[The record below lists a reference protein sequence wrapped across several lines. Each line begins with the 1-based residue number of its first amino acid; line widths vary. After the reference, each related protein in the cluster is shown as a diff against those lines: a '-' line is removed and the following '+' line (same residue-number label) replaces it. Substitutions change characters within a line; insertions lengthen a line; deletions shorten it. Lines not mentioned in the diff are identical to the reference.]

1 MAIIYTYP
9 TKATPITGD
18 LILISDSA
26 DSNKTKQVTVGSLPF
41 TNNPGTVTSVGLSM
55 PSAFAVANTP
65 VTNSDTI
72 AVTTTGGNVGQFLA
86 YDGTWGTPTGGA
98 ANPAGSIYEVQYN
111 GNGEFAAST
120 TFTYENRVLSLG
132 VVGDTAASSLK
143 IYGGGSADSRLTL
156 FCSAGDHG
164 VTLEGPDHTGGTPA
178 SYTIKLPNSLPS
190 VANQILESN
199 ASGALSWIPTPS
211 GGGGGSYTAGDG
223 LQLNGAVFSTDL
235 KENGGLVIESNELA
249 LDLSASSITGTL
261 ATSDGGTGS
270 SNTEYCDLTANV
282 TGILPV
288 GKGGTGVSIL
298 GASRLILGNGAN
310 AVTSISSQ
318 TKGTLVVGNNTTTTT
333 LAVGATNG
341 HVLTIDS
348 SEATGV
354 RWTAATVAASDV
366 TGTLSVSEGG
376 TGSSA
381 DPVEIGSIMFGNAN
395 EDGYETA
402 NDFKYLN
409 SSLTNSTSSTTLP
422 SGYFTSNNATVVGT
436 AGASYSA
443 SIGAVN
449 IFNPSTVSGSVPLVV
464 GSSYPQANINTS
476 RLITFYGGS
485 SGGAGSFRC
494 GDIFSDASALS
505 MSLSNASDYR
515 LKENVS
521 SIEGSTVKINALN
534 PVNYNIIGQTTVV
547 EGFLAHELQEQ
558 FPNAVIGDKD
568 ALDINGDINPQMVDY
583 TKVIPALV
591 GAIKEL
597 TARIEALEA

>member
-1 MAIIYTYP
+1 MSIIYSYP
-9 TKATPITGD
+9 IKGAAVDDD

-26 DSNKTKQVTVGSLPF
+26 STPKFATKQVRVSGLPF
-41 TNNPGTVTSVGLSM
+41 SNNQGTVTSVGVSM
-55 PSAFAVANTP
+55 PSAFAVAGSPITSSGN
-65 VTNSDTI
+65 I
-72 AVTTTGGNVGQFLA
+72 AVTTTGGNTGQFLA
-86 YDGTWGTPTGGA
+86 HDGTWGTPAGGA
-98 ANPAGSIYEVQYN
+98 ANPAGAVSQIQYHDT
-111 GNGEFAAST
+111 GGVFGASPD
-120 TFTYENRVLSLG
+120 FSY
-132 VVGDTAASSLK
+132 ASSILRVK
-143 IYGGGSADSRLTL
+143 HTINVLGQGSGNP
-156 FCSAGDHG
+156 AGRIKLHCENSSHG
-164 VTLEGPDHTGGTPA
+164 VTLEGPAHAGNN
-178 SYTIKLPNSLPS
+178 SYLLKFPS
-190 VANQILESN
+190 AAPTNNQILEYTTAGSL
-199 ASGALSWIPTPS
+199 GWIATPS
-211 GGGGGSYTAGDG
+211 GAGGSYAAGDG
-223 LQLNGAVFSTDL
+223 LQLNSTTFSTDL
-235 KENGGLVIESNELA
+235 KLNGGLVIETTSLA

-261 ATSDGGTGS
+261 ATSNGGTGS
-270 SNTEYCDLTANV
+270 SSTEYCDLAANV
-282 TGILPV
+282 TGTLPV
-288 GKGGTGVSIL
+288 GKGGTGVATL
-298 GASRLILGNGAN
+298 GANRLILGNGPN

-348 SEATGV
+348 GEATGV

>member
-282 TGILPV
+282 TGTLPV
-288 GKGGTGVSIL
+288 GKGGTGVATL
-298 GASRLILGNGAN
+298 GANRLILGNGPN

>member
-1 MAIIYTYP
+1 MAVIYSYP
-9 TKATPITGD
+9 TKANPVGSD

-26 DSNKTKQVTVGSLPF
+26 DSNKTKQVKVSSLPSS
-41 TNNPGTVTSVGLSM
+41 GGGSVSSVELSL
-55 PSAFAVANTP
+55 SGIAAFAITGDNPIT
-65 VTNSDTI
+65 SSGTI
-72 AVTTTGGNVGQFLA
+72 ILGTTGGSAGQFLDYQGNWSTPAGVSSVTSANTAITVADSTTAPVLTSAA
-86 YDGTWGTPTGGA
+86 YSGGNNIGHVPTGGSGTTYLKGDGTW
-98 ANPAGSIYEVQYN
+98 
-111 GNGEFAAST
+111 
-120 TFTYENRVLSLG
+120 
-132 VVGDTAASSLK
+132 D
-143 IYGGGSADSRLTL
+143 
-156 FCSAGDHG
+156 
-164 VTLEGPDHTGGTPA
+164 
-178 SYTIKLPNSLPS
+178 
-190 VANQILESN
+190 
-199 ASGALSWIPTPS
+199 TPS
-211 GGGGGSYTAGDG
+211 GGGSYTAGDG
-223 LQLNGAVFSTDL
+223 LQLNGTVFSTDL

-270 SNTEYCDLTANV
+270 SSTEYCNLEANV
-282 TGILPV
+282 TGTLPV
-288 GKGGTGVSIL
+288 GKGGTGVATL
-298 GASRLILGNGAN
+298 GANRLILGNGPN

-318 TKGTLVVGNNTTTTT
+318 TKGTLVVGNNTTTTI

>member
-1 MAIIYTYP
+1 MAVIYSYP
-9 TKATPITGD
+9 TKTNPAGSD

-26 DSNKTKQVTVGSLPF
+26 DSNKTKQVKVSSLPSS
-41 TNNPGTVTSVGLSM
+41 GGGSVSSVELSL
-55 PSAFAVANTP
+55 SGIAAFAITGDNPIT
-65 VTNSDTI
+65 SSGTI
-72 AVTTTGGNVGQFLA
+72 ILGTTGGSAGQFLDYQGNWSTPAGVSSVTSANTAITVADSTTAPVLTSVA
-86 YDGTWGTPTGGA
+86 YSGGNNIGHVPTGGSGTTYLKGDGTW
-98 ANPAGSIYEVQYN
+98 
-111 GNGEFAAST
+111 
-120 TFTYENRVLSLG
+120 
-132 VVGDTAASSLK
+132 D
-143 IYGGGSADSRLTL
+143 
-156 FCSAGDHG
+156 
-164 VTLEGPDHTGGTPA
+164 
-178 SYTIKLPNSLPS
+178 
-190 VANQILESN
+190 
-199 ASGALSWIPTPS
+199 TPS
-211 GGGGGSYTAGDG
+211 GSGSYTAGDG
-223 LQLNGAVFSTDL
+223 LQLNATTFSTDL
-235 KENGGLVIESNELA
+235 KLNGGLAIETTSLA
-249 LDLSASSITGTL
+249 LDLSATSIAGTL
-261 ATSDGGTGS
+261 ATSNGGTGS
-270 SNTEYCDLTANV
+270 SSTEYCDLTANV
-282 TGILPV
+282 TGTLPV
-288 GKGGTGVSIL
+288 GKGGTGVATL
-298 GASRLILGNGAN
+298 GANRLILGNGPN

>member
-1 MAIIYTYP
+1 MSIIYSYP
-9 TKATPITGD
+9 IKGAAVDND

-26 DSNKTKQVTVGSLPF
+26 STPKFATKQVRVSGLPF
-41 TNNPGTVTSVGLSM
+41 SNNQGTVTSVGVSM
-55 PSAFAVANTP
+55 PSAFAVAGSPITSSGN
-65 VTNSDTI
+65 I

-86 YDGTWGTPTGGA
+86 HDGTWGTPAGGA
-98 ANPAGSIYEVQYN
+98 ANPAGAVSQIQYHDT
-111 GNGEFAAST
+111 GGVFGASPD
-120 TFTYENRVLSLG
+120 FSY
-132 VVGDTAASSLK
+132 ASSILRVK
-143 IYGGGSADSRLTL
+143 HTINVLGQGSGNP
-156 FCSAGDHG
+156 AGRIKLHCENSSHG
-164 VTLEGPDHTGGTPA
+164 VTLEGPAHAGNN
-178 SYTIKLPNSLPS
+178 SYLLKLPSAAPTN
-190 VANQILESN
+190 NQILEYTTAGSL
-199 ASGALSWIPTPS
+199 GWIATPS
-211 GGGGGSYTAGDG
+211 GAGGSYAAGDG
-223 LQLNGAVFSTDL
+223 LQLNSTTFSTDL
-235 KENGGLVIESNELA
+235 KLNGGLVIETTSLA
-249 LDLSASSITGTL
+249 LNLSATSIAGTL

-270 SNTEYCDLTANV
+270 SSTEYCNLEANV
-282 TGILPV
+282 TGTLPV
-288 GKGGTGVSIL
+288 GKGGTGVATL
-298 GASRLILGNGAN
+298 GANRLILGNGPN

-348 SEATGV
+348 GEATGV

>member
-1 MAIIYTYP
+1 MSIIYSYP
-9 TKATPITGD
+9 IKGAAVDDD

-26 DSNKTKQVTVGSLPF
+26 STPKFATKQVRVSGLPF
-41 TNNPGTVTSVGLSM
+41 SNNQGTVTSVGVSM
-55 PSAFAVANTP
+55 PSAFAVAGSPITSSGN
-65 VTNSDTI
+65 I
-72 AVTTTGGNVGQFLA
+72 AVTTTGGNTGQFLA
-86 YDGTWGTPTGGA
+86 HDGTWGTPAGGA
-98 ANPAGSIYEVQYN
+98 ANPAGAVSQIQYHDT
-111 GNGEFAAST
+111 GGVFGASPD
-120 TFTYENRVLSLG
+120 FSY
-132 VVGDTAASSLK
+132 ASSILRVK
-143 IYGGGSADSRLTL
+143 HTINVLGQGSGNP
-156 FCSAGDHG
+156 AGRIKLHCENSSHG
-164 VTLEGPDHTGGTPA
+164 VTLEGPAHAGNN
-178 SYTIKLPNSLPS
+178 SYLLKFPS
-190 VANQILESN
+190 AAPTNNQILEYTTAGSL
-199 ASGALSWIPTPS
+199 GWIATPS
-211 GGGGGSYTAGDG
+211 GAGGSYAAGDG
-223 LQLNGAVFSTDL
+223 LQLNSTTFSTDL
-235 KENGGLVIESNELA
+235 KLNGGLVIETTSLA
-249 LDLSASSITGTL
+249 LNLSATSIAGTL

-270 SNTEYCDLTANV
+270 SSTEYCNLEANV
-282 TGILPV
+282 TGTLPV
-288 GKGGTGVSIL
+288 GKGGTGVATL
-298 GASRLILGNGAN
+298 GANRLILGNGPN

-348 SEATGV
+348 GEATGV

>member
-1 MAIIYTYP
+1 MSIIYSYP
-9 TKATPITGD
+9 IKGAAVDND

-26 DSNKTKQVTVGSLPF
+26 STPKFATKQVRVSGLPF
-41 TNNPGTVTSVGLSM
+41 SNNQGTVTSVGVSM
-55 PSAFAVANTP
+55 PSAFAVAGSPITSSGN
-65 VTNSDTI
+65 I
-72 AVTTTGGNVGQFLA
+72 AVTTTGGNTGQFLA
-86 YDGTWGTPTGGA
+86 HDGTWGTPAGGA
-98 ANPAGSIYEVQYN
+98 ANPAGAVSQIQYHDT
-111 GNGEFAAST
+111 GGVFGASPD
-120 TFTYENRVLSLG
+120 FSY
-132 VVGDTAASSLK
+132 ASSILRVK
-143 IYGGGSADSRLTL
+143 HTINVLGQGSGNP
-156 FCSAGDHG
+156 AGRIKLHCENSSHG
-164 VTLEGPDHTGGTPA
+164 VTLEGPAHAGNN
-178 SYTIKLPNSLPS
+178 SYLLKFPS
-190 VANQILESN
+190 AAPTNNQILEYTTAGSL
-199 ASGALSWIPTPS
+199 GWIATPS
-211 GGGGGSYTAGDG
+211 GAGGSYAAGDG
-223 LQLNGAVFSTDL
+223 LQLNSTTFSTDL
-235 KENGGLVIESNELA
+235 KLNGGLVIETTSLA
-249 LDLSASSITGTL
+249 LNLSATSIAGTL

-270 SNTEYCDLTANV
+270 SSTEYCNLEANV
-282 TGILPV
+282 TGTLPV
-288 GKGGTGVSIL
+288 GKGGTGVATL
-298 GASRLILGNGAN
+298 GANRLILGNGPN

-348 SEATGV
+348 GEATGV